1 MQLYIYTMQ
10 FANHH
15 HRLLRKKQHIEIH
28 THKKLTLKTYY
39 NEYGKIKT
47 RL

>member
-1 MQLYIYTMQ
+1 MSSY
-10 FANHH
+10 HH

-28 THKKLTLKTYY
+28 IHKKLTLKTYY
-39 NEYGKIKT
+39 SEYGKIKT